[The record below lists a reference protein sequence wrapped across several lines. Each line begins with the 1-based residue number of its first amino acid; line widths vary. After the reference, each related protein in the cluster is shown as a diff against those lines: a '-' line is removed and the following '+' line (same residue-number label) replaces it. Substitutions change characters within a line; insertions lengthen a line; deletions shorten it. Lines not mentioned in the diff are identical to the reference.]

1 MFATIETKGATQ
13 IVIHIPHEGADK
25 SLPALARLL
34 EQNAVFVKAGWHEF
48 TTVKPEMNITLGNAH
63 RIDGAEGE
71 LLIEASGAVIGEDFE
86 IAAPGVFVSNAAALK
101 KEREEISRLRS
112 ELDHTR
118 NQLAR
123 ANEQIKALTEVEEA
137 T

>member
-48 TTVKPEMNITLGNAH
+48 TTVKPEMNITLGNIH
-63 RIDGAEGE
+63 RFDGAEGE
-71 LLIEASGAVIGEDFE
+71 LLIAESGAVIGEDFA
-86 IAAPGVFVSNAAALK
+86 IAAPGVFVSNAAVLK

>member
-1 MFATIETKGATQ
+1 MFATIETKGATH

-48 TTVKPEMNITLGNAH
+48 TTVNPEMNITLGNVH
-63 RIDGAEGE
+63 RTDGVEGE
-71 LLIEASGAVIGEDFE
+71 LLIAESSAVIGEDFA

-101 KEREEISRLRS
+101 KERDENSRLRS

-137 T
+137 A